1 MHNIAT
7 MKYFSINKT
16 KRIFLH
22 FFFWIGV
29 WFFYVYFFSY
39 NSSNEVYPLLFSA
52 FLLPITISLSYF
64 LIYYLIPKYLLVK
77 KYKLFA
83 LYSVYTFIISTYFIV
98 LTMFASLVFL
108 SKLNFENMPLMSRNF
123 IFILILVYLVAVL
136 ISFVSLLNQSFT
148 TISKNKELQ
157 NKVLET
163 QLIMKEQEL
172 LYLKNQIHPHFLF
185 NSLNTLYG
193 LALNESKETPEL
205 ILKLSNL
212 LDYILYQINKPYVSL
227 SSEIE
232 HVREYIELEKIRFHD
247 SLTVNYKL
255 DEVSDNLQ
263 IAPMLIIP
271 LVENA
276 FKHGTKVDGRL
287 FVDISLV
294 IENEDLI
301 FTIKNS
307 FVNNKEE
314 TKHGIGLTNLK
325 KRLEHNYQD
334 NFELSF
340 KTENDSFIATLK
352 LFNLNNL
359 TTTI

>member
-1 MHNIAT
+1 
-7 MKYFSINKT
+7 
-16 KRIFLH
+16 
-22 FFFWIGV
+22 
-29 WFFYVYFFSY
+29 
-39 NSSNEVYPLLFSA
+39 
-52 FLLPITISLSYF
+52 
-64 LIYYLIPKYLLVK
+64 
-77 KYKLFA
+77 
-83 LYSVYTFIISTYFIV
+83 
-98 LTMFASLVFL
+98 
-108 SKLNFENMPLMSRNF
+108 MSRNF